1 MSQDQTGDA
10 GVDVQGGQ
18 QRPAGMAGPMDGDG
32 TYPGLGG
39 PCFEARWKLRGSRG
53 IFTLRYTA
61 DVDRDQWRAFAPLRL
76 SCGTRCAGVPTSPL
90 ASRSIRSRQVCSGEH
105 PNKRHAFRWRA
116 SVSCSPTSI
125 FNATLGNTSAARS
138 ALDLLI
144 TVSAAAIMKVSNP
157 GLAFSWARRTAWD
170 PSRPPPL

>member
-1 MSQDQTGDA
+1 MES
-10 GVDVQGGQ
+10 
-18 QRPAGMAGPMDGDG
+18 
-32 TYPGLGG
+32 
-39 PCFEARWKLRGSRG
+39 
-53 IFTLRYTA
+53 
-61 DVDRDQWRAFAPLRL
+61 
-76 SCGTRCAGVPTSPL
+76 
-90 ASRSIRSRQVCSGEH
+90 
-105 PNKRHAFRWRA
+105 